1 MYLARKHTD
10 MSFPEIGRFM
20 GGKNHSTV
28 ILACRR
34 ITQWMTSGATVQ
46 WTSPGGPRSKD
57 ISVIVE
63 DIEAQSGAAPG
74 AVALGAA

>member
-34 ITQWMTSGATVQ
+34 IGVLMTSGASVQ
-46 WTSPGGPRSKD
+46 WGSPSGPRSKN
-57 ISVIVE
+57 INTIVE
-63 DIEAQSGAAPG
+63 DIEAQTGTGSGA
-74 AVALGAA
+74 ALGAA